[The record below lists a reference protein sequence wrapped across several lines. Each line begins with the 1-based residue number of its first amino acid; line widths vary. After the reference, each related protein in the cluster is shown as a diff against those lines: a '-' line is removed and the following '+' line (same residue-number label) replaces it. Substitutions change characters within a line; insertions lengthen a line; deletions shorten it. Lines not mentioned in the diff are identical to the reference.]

1 MVVLPTERLPAKR
14 RNPKFMILFGKP
26 KVGKTTMMSMLDN
39 NLIVDLEGGSEYLS
53 AMSIQA
59 RSIKDMGDI
68 VTALKEENEK
78 LGTYKYQFITIDNAS
93 RLEDMALP
101 YALRLYKETPMG
113 KHFNGDVR
121 TLPNGAGYF
130 YLRQAVKNVIEMFAE
145 LAPHLILIGHTK
157 DRSINVEGEEMT
169 EMSIDLVGKLGDIL
183 CGDADAVG
191 YVSRRKNETSI
202 SFEGGDNTIKEARAD
217 HLRGKRIVVTESDED
232 NVITAHWDRIYLK

>member
-53 AMSIQA
+53 AMGVQA